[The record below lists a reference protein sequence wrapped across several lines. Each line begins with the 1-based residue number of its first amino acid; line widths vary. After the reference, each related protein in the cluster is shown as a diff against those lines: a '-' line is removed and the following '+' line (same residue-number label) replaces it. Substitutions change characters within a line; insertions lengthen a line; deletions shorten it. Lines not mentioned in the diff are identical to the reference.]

1 MEPDFLETERLR
13 LRRLC
18 AADFADF
25 CGYAMDAEMSRMMG
39 REDLT
44 DPAAARRN
52 FDWLLEREPRAYGI
66 VCKEDGKLIGN
77 LNVTALPPPLAA
89 LPELKG
95 KAGCSLSFCLSRQY
109 RRRGLMKEAVQA
121 VIDRLFWAEG
131 LDYIH
136 CGSFSFN
143 TPSRCLQEKLGFS
156 YLTASTFCQDGEE
169 ITAIDRILWRPA
181 KD

>member
-52 FDWLLEREPRAYGI
+52 FDWLLEHEPRAYGI

-77 LNVTALPPPLAA
+77 LNVTALPPPAGGAPRIKREGRLLALV
-89 LPELKG
+89 LPVAAVPAQG
-95 KAGCSLSFCLSRQY
+95 PDAG
-109 RRRGLMKEAVQA
+109 G
-121 VIDRLFWAEG
+121 
-131 LDYIH
+131 
-136 CGSFSFN
+136 
-143 TPSRCLQEKLGFS
+143 
-156 YLTASTFCQDGEE
+156 
-169 ITAIDRILWRPA
+169 RPGGH
-181 KD
+181 